1 MTKPSIEEI
10 LGKDLYEQ
18 VKAKIGDYEIAI
30 IGPDAAMVPK
40 RRLDEVIAERNRY
53 KEQVAERDA
62 QFAALKETTQTN
74 EVLQKQITELQT
86 KNKQAAEEHEKRLQE
101 ERRAFAVER
110 EIVQAGARNPKAVAA
125 LLDTSKVSFIDGTL
139 YGLDTQLDQLKKSDP
154 YLFGVE
160 LKGRAPEG
168 TGTTPQAQENP
179 WKRETWNLTKQGQIL
194 KTDPELAVKLKAEA
208 GVK

>member
-53 KEQVAERDA
+53 KEMVGERDA

-160 LKGRAPEG
+160 LKGRVPEG
-168 TGTTPQAQENP
+168 TGKPPQTPENP
-179 WKRETWNLTKQGQIL
+179 WKKETFNLTKQGEIL
-194 KTDPELAVKLKAEA
+194 RKDPDSAARLKAEA
-208 GVK
+208 GVR